1 MINIVPTPCNVF
13 IGYDYGEPV
22 AYHILSESIRSHA
35 SGPVSITPLSL
46 NNLREFKRAK
56 ESNQS
61 TDFAF
66 SRFLVP
72 YLSKYKG
79 WSIYMDCDMMFR
91 SDIYDLYGYATYKYS
106 VMCCKHDYIPKQD
119 VKFRGAKNEAFP
131 KKNWSSVML
140 FHNSQCTALTP
151 EYVNKASGLELHQF
165 KWLEREHMI
174 GDIPLEWNWLV
185 NEYNYNPDAKNVHW
199 TLGGP
204 WYKDYENQDYAD
216 EWFHLYD
223 ITTKVRL

>member
-1 MINIVPTPCNVF
+1 MNIVPTPCNVF

-79 WSIYMDCDMMFR
+79 WSIYMDCDTMFR

>member
-1 MINIVPTPCNVF
+1 MNIVPTPCNVF